1 MASKKFAV
9 DIDLTQNA
17 LLNATFQVLST
28 APTNPAPK
36 LGQFYYNSTDKTPY
50 VWTGSKWLDL
60 GQIYT
65 HPTLTVTNSADPALA
80 GNKVISRIQVSAEGH
95 VTNVETRDLTP
106 ADISAAT
113 AIHTHA
119 FTDIT
124 GLPTQ
129 TFLGNNTAGTS
140 AAKAL
145 TVAEVLVM
153 LSIAYGSLAVL
164 QTGTD
169 TGQRTWSA
177 KDINDYV
184 NGKLSTYLTVVNLAL
199 GTRTSTTMP
208 ITNTAGTGVT
218 LPVATTTLA
227 GLMSAADKVKLDGVA
242 TGANNY
248 VHPTNNPG
256 AHPFATELTSGLAVL
271 SQLVVNN
278 EGHVTTIKSRNLTA
292 ADIAKVMIVAG
303 TDTTSANAT
312 WSASTINAKL
322 QAAINQAQTGAL
334 TYKGNYAPS
343 TNTPNLGTD
352 ATIKVG
358 YTYVV
363 SDSGTFAG
371 QAVEAGDMI
380 IAKVDNPGTT
390 AANWQ
395 VVNKNIPAIVAA
407 TETVQGIVELATSAE
422 TITGTDATR
431 AVTPA
436 GLKAAMQSYIGGYY
450 ATFGDGSST
459 AFTITHNLGTQLVLV
474 QTRIT
479 ATKEEIITDWKAA
492 SANTVTINTNSA
504 PSTNQYEVLITKI

>member
-50 VWTGSKWLDL
+50 VWTGSSWLDL

-65 HPTLTVTNSADPALA
+65 HPTFTVTNSADPALA
-80 GNKVISRIQVSAEGH
+80 GKKVISRIQVSAEGH

-184 NGKLSTYLTVVNLAL
+184 NGKLSTYLT
-199 GTRTSTTMP
+199 
-208 ITNTAGTGVT
+208 
-218 LPVATTTLA
+218 
-227 GLMSAADKVKLDGVA
+227 
-242 TGANNY
+242 
-248 VHPTNNPG
+248 
-256 AHPFATELTSGLAVL
+256 
-271 SQLVVNN
+271 
-278 EGHVTTIKSRNLTA
+278 A
-292 ADIAKVMIVAG
+292 ADIASVMIVAG
-303 TDTTSANAT
+303 TDTTSTNAT
-312 WSASTINAKL
+312 WSASTINTKL
-322 QAAINQAQTGAL
+322 QDAINQAQTGAL
-334 TYKGNYAPS
+334 TYKGDYTPS
-343 TNTPNLGTD
+343 TNTPNLGID

-422 TITGTDATR
+422 TITGTDDTR

-459 AFTITHNLGTQLVLV
+459 SFTITHNLGTQLVLV

-479 ATKEEIITDWKAA
+479 ATKEEVITGWKAT

>member
-50 VWTGSKWLDL
+50 VWTGSAWLDL
-60 GQIYT
+60 GKIYT
-65 HPTLTVTNSADPALA
+65 HPTFTVTNSADPALA
-80 GNKVISRIQVSAEGH
+80 GSKVISRIQVSAEGH
-95 VTNVETRDLTP
+95 VTNVETRNLTP

-140 AAKAL
+140 AVKAL

-184 NGKLSTYLTVVNLAL
+184 NGKLSTYLT
-199 GTRTSTTMP
+199 
-208 ITNTAGTGVT
+208 
-218 LPVATTTLA
+218 
-227 GLMSAADKVKLDGVA
+227 
-242 TGANNY
+242 
-248 VHPTNNPG
+248 
-256 AHPFATELTSGLAVL
+256 
-271 SQLVVNN
+271 
-278 EGHVTTIKSRNLTA
+278 A
-292 ADIAKVMIVAG
+292 ADIASVMIVAG
-303 TDTTSANAT
+303 TDTTSTNAT
-312 WSASTINAKL
+312 WSASTINTKL
-322 QAAINQAQTGAL
+322 QDAINQAQTGAL
-334 TYKGNYAPS
+334 TYKGDYTPS
-343 TNTPNLGTD
+343 TNTPNLGID

-459 AFTITHNLGTQLVLV
+459 SFTITHNLGTQLVLV

-479 ATKEEIITDWKAA
+479 ATKEEVITDWRAA

-504 PSTNQYEVLITKI
+504 PSTDEYEVLITKI